1 MVKVLINRSAVQ
13 ARIDAGFKAGLPL
26 LCEEILNDCN
36 VYCKEDSGM
45 LIQSSLAH
53 SLPKDGKLIWQTPY
67 AKRQYWVIRTA
78 YKDQNPSATWRWCEK
93 AKRENI
99 GKWTR
104 QAQKAMLLGMAMRR
118 LK

>member
-1 MVKVLINRSAVQ
+1 MVKVIVDRAAVA
-13 ARIDAGFKAGLPL
+13 ARLENAFKASLPIL
-26 LCEEILNDCN
+26 SEEILNDCN

-53 SLPKDGKLIWQTPY
+53 SLPREGRLIWQTPY
-67 AKRQYWVIRTA
+67 ARRQYWEIRTA
-78 YKDQNPSATWRWCEK
+78 HKTENPSATWRWCEK

-104 QAQKAMLLGMAMRR
+104 QAQEAFKRQMGG
-118 LK
+118 